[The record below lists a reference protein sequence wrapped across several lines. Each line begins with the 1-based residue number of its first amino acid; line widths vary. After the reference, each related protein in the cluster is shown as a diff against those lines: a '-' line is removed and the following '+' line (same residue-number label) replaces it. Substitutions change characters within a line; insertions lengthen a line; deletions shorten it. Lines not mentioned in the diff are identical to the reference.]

1 MTLRILRP
9 FVLATA
15 TCVATWLGAANAR
28 ASEPSLAAP
37 RGPVE
42 WKPSWRRFSANEGVA
57 TIGLTVGSYILERR
71 LDNPGH
77 ALLPGAVPLL
87 DDPVRWALRGRDAKT
102 QIAFERIS
110 DLGYRGMAL
119 FPYVVDVGIV
129 ALGVHRNADVAAQMA
144 LIDAQSLTLAG
155 VTQLF
160 ASRVLGRERPY
171 EQDCRGPGS
180 RTTSRECLSA
190 ADHKSFYSGHTAA
203 AFTSAGLVCVHH
215 QYIPLYGG
223 GAPDAW
229 ACTWALTVAT
239 ATGFLRLGTD
249 AHWASD
255 VIVGA
260 GVGWLYG
267 YLMPRFMHYDTPAS
281 RARRRAGGA
290 AAALGPLGEPG
301 HDPRRILWTPTFTPV
316 ADGGVIGLTGTL

>member
-1 MTLRILRP
+1 MRHALRSAL
-9 FVLATA
+9 FATA
-15 TCVATWLGAANAR
+15 TFVASLLGPLEAS
-28 ASEPSLAAP
+28 ASEPPLAARP
-37 RGPVE
+37 GPVE
-42 WKPSWRRFSANEGVA
+42 WKPEWRRFSANEGVA
-57 TIGLTVGSYILERR
+57 TIGLTVGSYLLERR
-71 LDNPGH
+71 LENPDH
-77 ALLPGAVPLL
+77 TLLPGAIPLL
-87 DDPVRWALRGRDAKT
+87 DDPVRWALRGRSAKA

-119 FPYVVDVGIV
+119 FPYVIDVGV
-129 ALGVHRNADVAAQMA
+129 LALGVHRSADVAAQMA

-155 VTQLF
+155 VTQLL

-180 RTTSRECLSA
+180 RTTSRDCQA
-190 ADHKSFYSGHTAA
+190 TADHKSFYSGHTAA

-215 QYIPLYGG
+215 QYLPLLGG

-229 ACTWALTVAT
+229 ACTWAVTVAT
-239 ATGFLRLGTD
+239 ATGFLRIGAD

-255 VIVGA
+255 VIIGA

-267 YLMPRFMHYDTPAS
+267 YVMPRFMHYDTPSA

-290 AAALGPLGEPG
+290 SATFGPLDERG
-301 HDPRRILWTPTFTPV
+301 HDPLRVLWTPTFTPV
-316 ADGGVIGLTGTL
+316 QDGGVIGITGTL